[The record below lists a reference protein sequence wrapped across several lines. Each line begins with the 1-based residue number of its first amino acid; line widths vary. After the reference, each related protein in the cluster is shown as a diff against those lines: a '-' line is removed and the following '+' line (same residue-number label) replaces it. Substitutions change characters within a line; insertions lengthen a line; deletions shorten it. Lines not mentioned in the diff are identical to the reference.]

1 MKIVRGNMKID
12 VVEALCVFTNT
23 DKNKINENTDLIHDL
38 KFDSLSF
45 FLFVQFLEDK
55 YGLQIPEEDIFKFRT
70 VGDIQNWS
78 EI

>member
-1 MKIVRGNMKID
+1 MKID
-12 VVEALCVFTNT
+12 VVEALCIFTNK
-23 DKNKINENTDLIHDL
+23 DMNGINENTDLVSDL

>member
-1 MKIVRGNMKID
+1 MKID
-12 VVEALCVFTNT
+12 VVEALCVFTNK
-23 DKNKINENTDLIHDL
+23 DMNGINENTDLVSDL

>member
-1 MKIVRGNMKID
+1 MKID
-12 VVEALCVFTNT
+12 VVEALCIFTNK
-23 DKNKINENTDLIHDL
+23 DMNGINENTDLVGDL